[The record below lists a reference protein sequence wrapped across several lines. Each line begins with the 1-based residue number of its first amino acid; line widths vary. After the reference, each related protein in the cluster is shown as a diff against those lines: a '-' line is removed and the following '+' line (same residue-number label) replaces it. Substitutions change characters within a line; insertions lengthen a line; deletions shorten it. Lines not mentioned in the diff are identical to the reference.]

1 MEKKQESFVKKI
13 EDAFGVSIT
22 DLIFLLLAV
31 MVIAGITGFIYEMLF
46 YRIDLGYWTKRG
58 TTFGPWISIYAW
70 GGLLLTFTVYHFRK
84 RPLVVFLLSCLITGV
99 LEFLSGYLILR
110 FTGERLWDYNTE
122 IWNWGNIGG
131 FICARSVLVFGVG
144 GLALVY
150 LVIPIVKKLYDGPHA
165 KAWKIILM
173 ILCLLFIL
181 DIVLS
186 HTVLKH

>member
-1 MEKKQESFVKKI
+1 MKENNASFVKKI
-13 EDAFGVSIT
+13 ENAFGVSIT
-22 DLIFLLLAV
+22 DLIFLLMAV
-31 MVIAGITGFIYEMLF
+31 MVIAGIIGFIYEMLF

-70 GGLLLTFTVYHFRK
+70 GGLLLTFTVYHLRK

-99 LEFLSGYLILR
+99 LEFLSGYLILK

-131 FICARSVLVFGVG
+131 FVCARSVLVFGIG

-150 LVIPIVKKLYDGPHA
+150 LVIPIVKNFYGRPHG
-165 KAWKIILM
+165 KAWKMTMM

-186 HTVLKH
+186 HTVFQ